1 MGMFTGR
8 NSREVMGSDFLDG
21 KRLGDGPGGGWG
33 PAHLVPIHVS
43 GPKVAN
49 PDLPGGALKVG

>member
-8 NSREVMGSDFLDG
+8 NSREVMGYVFLDG
-21 KRLGDGPGGGWG
+21 KRLGN
-33 PAHLVPIHVS
+33 VPIHVS

-49 PDLPGGALKVG
+49 PDLLGGALKVG